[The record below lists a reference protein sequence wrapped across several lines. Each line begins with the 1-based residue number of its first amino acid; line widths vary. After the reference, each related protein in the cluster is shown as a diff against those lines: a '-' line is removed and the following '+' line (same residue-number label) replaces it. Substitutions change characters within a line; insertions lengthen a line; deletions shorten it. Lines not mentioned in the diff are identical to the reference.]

1 MPIVIKSFPSSR
13 ELFFWELI
21 PVSSYLKNGVV
32 SIF

>member
-21 PVSSYLKNGVV
+21 PVSSSEKMKMWCG
-32 SIF
+32 